1 MDDPR
6 AVRVVESL
14 RDVFQDARALGRS
27 EASALDALRERA
39 SRDEAHGHPGRAAR
53 GVDVVGEDGDDLR
66 VLEPR
71 DGLRFTP
78 EPLRE
83 GGVVKEFWRQDL
95 ERHVSIER
103 GLVGLEHAR
112 HPAPSD
118 GFDDA
123 IGTEVAASRKR
134 HSARLHRGNRTGPRD
149 LWRDSPWPRP
159 SRDKKPGRAVLEYSL
174 LFRLYFQTV
183 NPTPRQKQIL
193 DFVTRSI
200 DRRGFAPSIQEICDH
215 FDLAS
220 TATVHKHLKNLAAR
234 GLLTRES
241 HRSRALEV
249 PSANAGE
256 AVEIPL
262 LGRVAAGVPIEAI
275 ANSDT
280 ISIPADWLGRGERFA
295 LRVSG
300 DSMIDAHIEDGD
312 VVVVE
317 RKENARDG
325 DTVIALVDDAEAT
338 LKIFRSQ
345 ADGRVRLEPRN
356 ESLKPMVFEA
366 SRVRIQGT
374 VVGVLR
380 RYDRRS

>member
-1 MDDPR
+1 M
-6 AVRVVESL
+6 
-14 RDVFQDARALGRS
+14 
-27 EASALDALRERA
+27 
-39 SRDEAHGHPGRAAR
+39 
-53 GVDVVGEDGDDLR
+53 
-66 VLEPR
+66 
-71 DGLRFTP
+71 
-78 EPLRE
+78 
-83 GGVVKEFWRQDL
+83 
-95 ERHVSIER
+95 
-103 GLVGLEHAR
+103 
-112 HPAPSD
+112 
-118 GFDDA
+118 
-123 IGTEVAASRKR
+123 
-134 HSARLHRGNRTGPRD
+134 
-149 LWRDSPWPRP
+149 
-159 SRDKKPGRAVLEYSL
+159 
-174 LFRLYFQTV
+174 

-234 GLLTRES
+234 GLLNRES

-249 PSANAGE
+249 PSASAPE
-256 AVEIPL
+256 PVEIPL

-275 ANSDT
+275 SNPDT

-295 LRVSG
+295 LRVRG

-317 RKENARDG
+317 RKEAARDG
-325 DTVIALVDDAEAT
+325 DTVIALIDDAEAT

-356 ESLKPMVFEA
+356 ELLKPMVLDA
-366 SRVRIQGT
+366 HRVRIQGT

-380 RYDRRS
+380 RYGRRA

>member
-1 MDDPR
+1 
-6 AVRVVESL
+6 
-14 RDVFQDARALGRS
+14 
-27 EASALDALRERA
+27 
-39 SRDEAHGHPGRAAR
+39 
-53 GVDVVGEDGDDLR
+53 
-66 VLEPR
+66 
-71 DGLRFTP
+71 
-78 EPLRE
+78 
-83 GGVVKEFWRQDL
+83 
-95 ERHVSIER
+95 
-103 GLVGLEHAR
+103 
-112 HPAPSD
+112 
-118 GFDDA
+118 
-123 IGTEVAASRKR
+123 
-134 HSARLHRGNRTGPRD
+134 
-149 LWRDSPWPRP
+149 
-159 SRDKKPGRAVLEYSL
+159 
-174 LFRLYFQTV
+174 V

-215 FDLAS
+215 FDLSS

-234 GLLTRES
+234 GLLNRES

-249 PSANAGE
+249 PGPSTAGS
-256 AVEIPL
+256 VEIPL

-275 ANSDT
+275 SNPDT

-295 LRVSG
+295 LRVRG

-317 RKENARDG
+317 RKEVARDG

-356 ESLKPMVFEA
+356 ESLKPMVFDA
-366 SRVRIQGT
+366 GRVRIQGT

>member
-1 MDDPR
+1 M
-6 AVRVVESL
+6 
-14 RDVFQDARALGRS
+14 
-27 EASALDALRERA
+27 
-39 SRDEAHGHPGRAAR
+39 
-53 GVDVVGEDGDDLR
+53 
-66 VLEPR
+66 
-71 DGLRFTP
+71 
-78 EPLRE
+78 
-83 GGVVKEFWRQDL
+83 
-95 ERHVSIER
+95 
-103 GLVGLEHAR
+103 
-112 HPAPSD
+112 
-118 GFDDA
+118 
-123 IGTEVAASRKR
+123 
-134 HSARLHRGNRTGPRD
+134 
-149 LWRDSPWPRP
+149 
-159 SRDKKPGRAVLEYSL
+159 LEYSL
-174 LFRLYFQTV
+174 FFRLYFRPV

-234 GLLTRES
+234 GLLNRES

-249 PSANAGE
+249 PSPSAAE
-256 AVEIPL
+256 PVEIPL

-275 ANSDT
+275 SNPDT

-295 LRVSG
+295 LRVRG

-317 RKENARDG
+317 RKEMARDG

-356 ESLKPMVFEA
+356 ASLKPMVFDA
-366 SRVRIQGT
+366 GRVRIQGT

>member
-1 MDDPR
+1 MG
-6 AVRVVESL
+6 SL
-14 RDVFQDARALGRS
+14 TPAFAR
-27 EASALDALRERA
+27 
-39 SRDEAHGHPGRAAR
+39 
-53 GVDVVGEDGDDLR
+53 
-66 VLEPR
+66 
-71 DGLRFTP
+71 
-78 EPLRE
+78 
-83 GGVVKEFWRQDL
+83 
-95 ERHVSIER
+95 
-103 GLVGLEHAR
+103 
-112 HPAPSD
+112 
-118 GFDDA
+118 
-123 IGTEVAASRKR
+123 TEQKTR
-134 HSARLHRGNRTGPRD
+134 
-149 LWRDSPWPRP
+149 W
-159 SRDKKPGRAVLEYSL
+159 AVLEYSL
-174 LFRLYFQTV
+174 FFRLYFRTV

-249 PSANAGE
+249 PSASAGE

-275 ANSDT
+275 SNPDT

-295 LRVSG
+295 LRVRG

-317 RKENARDG
+317 RKEVARDG

-356 ESLKPMVFEA
+356 ESLKPMVFDA
-366 SRVRIQGT
+366 HRVRIQGT

>member
-1 MDDPR
+1 M
-6 AVRVVESL
+6 
-14 RDVFQDARALGRS
+14 
-27 EASALDALRERA
+27 
-39 SRDEAHGHPGRAAR
+39 
-53 GVDVVGEDGDDLR
+53 
-66 VLEPR
+66 
-71 DGLRFTP
+71 
-78 EPLRE
+78 
-83 GGVVKEFWRQDL
+83 
-95 ERHVSIER
+95 
-103 GLVGLEHAR
+103 
-112 HPAPSD
+112 
-118 GFDDA
+118 
-123 IGTEVAASRKR
+123 
-134 HSARLHRGNRTGPRD
+134 
-149 LWRDSPWPRP
+149 
-159 SRDKKPGRAVLEYSL
+159 LEYSL
-174 LFRLYFQTV
+174 LFRLYSLPV

-234 GLLTRES
+234 GLLNRES

-249 PSANAGE
+249 PSATPE
-256 AVEIPL
+256 SVEIPL
-262 LGRVAAGVPIEAI
+262 LGRVAAGLPIEAI
-275 ANSDT
+275 SNPDT
-280 ISIPADWLGRGERFA
+280 ITIPADWLGRGERFA
-295 LRVSG
+295 LRVRG

-317 RKENARDG
+317 RKEVARDG

-356 ESLKPMVFEA
+356 ETLKPIVFEA

-380 RYDRRS
+380 RYDRRA

>member
-1 MDDPR
+1 M
-6 AVRVVESL
+6 
-14 RDVFQDARALGRS
+14 
-27 EASALDALRERA
+27 
-39 SRDEAHGHPGRAAR
+39 
-53 GVDVVGEDGDDLR
+53 
-66 VLEPR
+66 
-71 DGLRFTP
+71 
-78 EPLRE
+78 
-83 GGVVKEFWRQDL
+83 
-95 ERHVSIER
+95 
-103 GLVGLEHAR
+103 
-112 HPAPSD
+112 
-118 GFDDA
+118 
-123 IGTEVAASRKR
+123 
-134 HSARLHRGNRTGPRD
+134 
-149 LWRDSPWPRP
+149 
-159 SRDKKPGRAVLEYSL
+159 
-174 LFRLYFQTV
+174 

-215 FDLAS
+215 FDLSS

-234 GLLTRES
+234 GLLNRES

-249 PSANAGE
+249 PGPSTAGS
-256 AVEIPL
+256 VEIPL

-275 ANSDT
+275 SNPDT

-295 LRVSG
+295 LRVRG

-317 RKENARDG
+317 RKEVARDG

-356 ESLKPMVFEA
+356 ESLKPMVFDA
-366 SRVRIQGT
+366 GRVRIQGT

>member
-1 MDDPR
+1 M
-6 AVRVVESL
+6 
-14 RDVFQDARALGRS
+14 
-27 EASALDALRERA
+27 
-39 SRDEAHGHPGRAAR
+39 
-53 GVDVVGEDGDDLR
+53 
-66 VLEPR
+66 
-71 DGLRFTP
+71 
-78 EPLRE
+78 
-83 GGVVKEFWRQDL
+83 
-95 ERHVSIER
+95 
-103 GLVGLEHAR
+103 
-112 HPAPSD
+112 
-118 GFDDA
+118 
-123 IGTEVAASRKR
+123 
-134 HSARLHRGNRTGPRD
+134 
-149 LWRDSPWPRP
+149 
-159 SRDKKPGRAVLEYSL
+159 
-174 LFRLYFQTV
+174 

-234 GLLTRES
+234 GLLNRES

-249 PSANAGE
+249 PSASAPE
-256 AVEIPL
+256 PVEIPL

-275 ANSDT
+275 SNPDT

-295 LRVSG
+295 LRVRG

-317 RKENARDG
+317 RKEAARDG

-356 ESLKPMVFEA
+356 ELLKPMVLDA
-366 SRVRIQGT
+366 HRVRIQGT

-380 RYDRRS
+380 RYGRRA

>member
-1 MDDPR
+1 M
-6 AVRVVESL
+6 
-14 RDVFQDARALGRS
+14 
-27 EASALDALRERA
+27 
-39 SRDEAHGHPGRAAR
+39 
-53 GVDVVGEDGDDLR
+53 
-66 VLEPR
+66 
-71 DGLRFTP
+71 
-78 EPLRE
+78 
-83 GGVVKEFWRQDL
+83 
-95 ERHVSIER
+95 
-103 GLVGLEHAR
+103 
-112 HPAPSD
+112 
-118 GFDDA
+118 
-123 IGTEVAASRKR
+123 
-134 HSARLHRGNRTGPRD
+134 
-149 LWRDSPWPRP
+149 
-159 SRDKKPGRAVLEYSL
+159 LEYSL

-249 PSANAGE
+249 PSASAGE

-345 ADGRVRLEPRN
+345 ADGRVQLEPRN

>member
-1 MDDPR
+1 M
-6 AVRVVESL
+6 E
-14 RDVFQDARALGRS
+14 QW
-27 EASALDALRERA
+27 
-39 SRDEAHGHPGRAAR
+39 PGRP
-53 GVDVVGEDGDDLR
+53 V
-66 VLEPR
+66 
-71 DGLRFTP
+71 F
-78 EPLRE
+78 
-83 GGVVKEFWRQDL
+83 
-95 ERHVSIER
+95 
-103 GLVGLEHAR
+103 
-112 HPAPSD
+112 
-118 GFDDA
+118 
-123 IGTEVAASRKR
+123 
-134 HSARLHRGNRTGPRD
+134 
-149 LWRDSPWPRP
+149 
-159 SRDKKPGRAVLEYSL
+159 EYSL
-174 LFRLYFQTV
+174 FFRLYFRSV

-234 GLLTRES
+234 GLLNRES

-249 PSANAGE
+249 PSASTAE
-256 AVEIPL
+256 PVEIPL

-275 ANSDT
+275 SNPDT

-295 LRVSG
+295 LRVRG

-317 RKENARDG
+317 RKEAARDG

-356 ESLKPMVFEA
+356 ESLKPMVLDA
-366 SRVRIQGT
+366 HRVRIQGT

-380 RYDRRS
+380 RYGRRS

>member
-1 MDDPR
+1 M
-6 AVRVVESL
+6 
-14 RDVFQDARALGRS
+14 
-27 EASALDALRERA
+27 
-39 SRDEAHGHPGRAAR
+39 
-53 GVDVVGEDGDDLR
+53 
-66 VLEPR
+66 
-71 DGLRFTP
+71 
-78 EPLRE
+78 
-83 GGVVKEFWRQDL
+83 
-95 ERHVSIER
+95 
-103 GLVGLEHAR
+103 
-112 HPAPSD
+112 
-118 GFDDA
+118 
-123 IGTEVAASRKR
+123 
-134 HSARLHRGNRTGPRD
+134 
-149 LWRDSPWPRP
+149 
-159 SRDKKPGRAVLEYSL
+159 LEYSL
-174 LFRLYFQTV
+174 LFRLYSVPV

-234 GLLTRES
+234 GLLNRES

-249 PSANAGE
+249 PSATPE
-256 AVEIPL
+256 SVEIPL
-262 LGRVAAGVPIEAI
+262 LGRVAAGLPIEAI
-275 ANSDT
+275 SNPDT
-280 ISIPADWLGRGERFA
+280 ITIPADWLGRGERFA
-295 LRVSG
+295 LRVRG

-317 RKENARDG
+317 RKEVARDG

-356 ESLKPMVFEA
+356 ETLKPIVFEA

-380 RYDRRS
+380 RYDRRA